1 MKKIFCIVLA
11 TIMIFSLISCSN
23 TGGVQIDY
31 GESDLYSLEER
42 KMVATMIVEN
52 YEEKS
57 IGYKLKKIEFA
68 GDLSCSNSLET
79 YTKQDDKEYE
89 GCIVFILTESIPIY
103 DIFYSDGKIR
113 DYCHF
118 YVKEPGGEWYLKGT
132 GW

>member
-1 MKKIFCIVLA
+1 MKKILCIVLA
-11 TIMIFSLISCSN
+11 VILLFSLVSCSN

-57 IGYKLKKIEFA
+57 IGYKLKKIEFS
-68 GDLSCSNSLET
+68 GDSLCSRLLES
-79 YTKQDDKEYE
+79 YIKQDEYE
-89 GCIVFILTESIPIY
+89 GCIIFKLTERVPMY

-113 DYCHF
+113 DYYQI
-118 YVKEPGGEWYLKGT
+118 YVKKPDGEWYYKDG
-132 GW
+132 GQV